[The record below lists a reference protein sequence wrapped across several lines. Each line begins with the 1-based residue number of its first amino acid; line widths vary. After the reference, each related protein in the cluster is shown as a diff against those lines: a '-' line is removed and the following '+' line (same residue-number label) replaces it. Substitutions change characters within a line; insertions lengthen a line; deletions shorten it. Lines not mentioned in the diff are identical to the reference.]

1 MDYNVSILQLELT
14 NKCNANC
21 IFCKRDSKQGF
32 MDIELFKKLILEFP
46 EAKTVMPWFC
56 GEPLLHSQFFN

>member
-32 MDIELFKKLILEFP
+32 MDIELFN
-46 EAKTVMPWFC
+46 V
-56 GEPLLHSQFFN
+56 S